1 MHFWSPDLRF
11 YMCKISNFYLYNK
24 GRDKGMYKGMDK
36 ARDKGRDKGRDK
48 KHSYIILYY
57 DSLGKAH
64 T

>member
-1 MHFWSPDLRF
+1 
-11 YMCKISNFYLYNK
+11 
-24 GRDKGMYKGMDK
+24 MYKGMDK